1 MRPETMTCLFIS
13 VQKTIS
19 CGLTPALVLLLAWS
33 LPHLIVVFT
42 EKPPAK
48 VIANGMRGCA
58 AALRQWANPVGVEGE
73 DKEPRAATQTDSCAQ
88 IALVAGTAFRRYLS
102 VWPFLLRCCLPPLS
116 CPGALATYPGRAS
129 VIRLPGA

>member
-1 MRPETMTCLFIS
+1 MPKHAR
-13 VQKTIS
+13 
-19 CGLTPALVLLLAWS
+19 LTPASLLTGLWPALLNGA

-73 DKEPRAATQTDSCAQ
+73 DK
-88 IALVAGTAFRRYLS
+88 
-102 VWPFLLRCCLPPLS
+102 
-116 CPGALATYPGRAS
+116 
-129 VIRLPGA
+129 